1 MIAEL
6 IKSYRGV
13 SCLSCREPIP
23 VSSRIVS
30 LQDDLEYRDASS
42 PQTFIA
48 RCKLC
53 EHENIY
59 SITQV
64 QTFGGEPR
72 KRRSRGRAAGG

>member
-1 MIAEL
+1 MFAEL

-13 SCLSCREPIP
+13 PCIRCREPIP

-30 LQDDLEYRDASS
+30 LQDELEYRDASS
-42 PQTFIA
+42 PHTFIA

-59 SITQV
+59 SISQV
-64 QTFGGEPR
+64 QTFEGLPR
-72 KRRSRGRAAGG
+72 KRNSRGRAVGL